1 MTFLSGK
8 KCERGLKRKNH
19 EQLTQQKMNVPVV
32 KAIVQMDRFFSISSS
47 FLQGILLIHCLK
59 FNMTSL
65 CCFELQKGPSFMK
78 ITFLSLKFSS
88 FVLLFLAFLFTLNLL

>member
-1 MTFLSGK
+1 
-8 KCERGLKRKNH
+8 
-19 EQLTQQKMNVPVV
+19 MNVPVV

-78 ITFLSLKFSS
+78 ITSLLSLKFSS